1 MKQSIPSSPEVLS
14 RRSFLQTAGGVTFA
28 IALSPTM
35 AFAGKSTEEAA
46 ANGQVTVWVRLEP
59 SGKITLLNP
68 AAEMGQGSMTALAVI
83 LAEEMDAN
91 WDDVHIEPSPIEPDT
106 YGLQWGGK
114 LGGPMITVGS
124 RTVRGYYSALR
135 QAGAQARWVLRWNA
149 ANQWNT
155 TVENTDTSPS
165 QVRQLSTGKT
175 ISFADLAAAGI
186 TAPSGIPEQP
196 LKDPATFRLIGKS
209 VPRADVAAKS
219 DGSATYAMDIH
230 VPGMVYAIIER
241 GRVHGA
247 KPTLTNKKEI
257 LARPGVVDVVTLN
270 HGIGIVA
277 DSLDAAFSTRG
288 YLKINWNT
296 QDSASGYDSELA
308 YKYYAQLAETPDK
321 GKALEQKGDVQAAK
335 TQAAL
340 IVEATYLNDFV
351 YHAQME
357 PLNAVVA
364 VAPDGKSAEA
374 WVGSQA
380 HDSARQ
386 QVAKTLGIRFE
397 DVDYHPCYLGGGF
410 GRRSMTD
417 YVEEATLLAK
427 AVMRP
432 VKLIWAREDDLQ
444 YGAYR
449 PISLQKLRVAVGADG
464 MIQGWEHHVVGTGDG
479 LLASGTGVE
488 YYDFANQYITL
499 QSIDHQVRTK
509 HWRSVGHGPNKYA
522 IEAILDET
530 AFKLK
535 VDPVAFRL
543 KHMQQ
548 DQRAHRVVE
557 TAAQM
562 AGWDQPV
569 AGGRA
574 KGIAFA
580 ERSGAR
586 TAAVVE
592 ISVNHDT
599 GKITVHKCWM
609 AMDAGVIVQPDN
621 AIAQL
626 EGGFLQGLS
635 SVLYESIT
643 LTGGEVQQNN
653 FDDYPLLRMEDT
665 PEVLEVRLIP
675 SDEKPEG
682 VGEASLPVVGGAVA
696 NAFLA
701 LTGKTL
707 NHMPFTPEK
716 VLKVLNG

>member
-1 MKQSIPSSPEVLS
+1 
-14 RRSFLQTAGGVTFA
+14 
-28 IALSPTM
+28 
-35 AFAGKSTEEAA
+35 
-46 ANGQVTVWVRLEP
+46 
-59 SGKITLLNP
+59 
-68 AAEMGQGSMTALAVI
+68 
-83 LAEEMDAN
+83 
-91 WDDVHIEPSPIEPDT
+91 
-106 YGLQWGGK
+106 
-114 LGGPMITVGS
+114 
-124 RTVRGYYSALR
+124 
-135 QAGAQARWVLRWNA
+135 
-149 ANQWNT
+149 
-155 TVENTDTSPS
+155 
-165 QVRQLSTGKT
+165 
-175 ISFADLAAAGI
+175 
-186 TAPSGIPEQP
+186 
-196 LKDPATFRLIGKS
+196 
-209 VPRADVAAKS
+209 
-219 DGSATYAMDIH
+219 
-230 VPGMVYAIIER
+230 MV
-241 GRVHGA
+241 
-247 KPTLTNKKEI
+247 
-257 LARPGVVDVVTLN
+257 
-270 HGIGIVA
+270 
-277 DSLDAAFSTRG
+277 
-288 YLKINWNT
+288 
-296 QDSASGYDSELA
+296 
-308 YKYYAQLAETPDK
+308 
-321 GKALEQKGDVQAAK
+321 
-335 TQAAL
+335 
-340 IVEATYLNDFV
+340 VEATYLNDFV